1 MISHSSKTASEVSNV
16 LDKFLSLGLER
27 CLSRVEP
34 WPHLHWIRARFW
46 EIIFVDL
53 HQFVT
58 PALEVWHLFSLRGG
72 NPHKYIHSQY
82 TWTKKMNAKIFFV
95 HRSKYHK
102 SDYKFHHTDSYNHPW
117 YLSCGLS
124 SLGHSQVAEN
134 IRCLILIFWENNFAI
149 EKATD
154 RWSDNFASS
163 LFWYILSPVWLV
175 GVCDDWKN
183 NFTMAQSEVFTKV
196 FQEKMSSVDPGFL
209 PGPETLNL
217 LRLLSRSCL
226 CLFSY
231 LLLMWSADCTALE
244 STKLCCSVLDSH
256 LLRAQGTK
264 HISPN

>member
-1 MISHSSKTASEVSNV
+1 MAQQVGSLAIYTLDQSSI
-16 LDKFLSLGLER
+16 LGNYLCR
-27 CLSRVEP
+27 LTSVCNSSSRGM
-34 WPHLHWIRARFW
+34 
-46 EIIFVDL
+46 
-53 HQFVT
+53 T
-58 PALEVWHLFSLRGG
+58 PILLKRRES
-72 NPHKYIHSQY
+72 PQIHTY
-82 TWTKKMNAKIFFV
+82 PIHMNKKMNAKIFFV

-102 SDYKFHHTDSYNHPW
+102 SDYKFHHTDSYNHSR

-124 SLGHSQVAEN
+124 CLGHSQVAEN

-163 LFWYILSPVWLV
+163 LFWYLLSPVWLV

-196 FQEKMSSVDPGFL
+196 FQEKISSVDPGFL

-244 STKLCCSVLDSH
+244 STKLWCSVLDSH
-256 LLRAQGTK
+256 LSRAQGSK
-264 HISPN
+264 AYIS